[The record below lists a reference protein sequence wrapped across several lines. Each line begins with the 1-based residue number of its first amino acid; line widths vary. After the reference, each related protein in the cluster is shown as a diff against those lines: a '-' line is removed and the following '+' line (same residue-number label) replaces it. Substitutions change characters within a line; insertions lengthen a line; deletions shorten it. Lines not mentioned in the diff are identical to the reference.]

1 LAAINGWNASETETA
16 VAAMTAVGLGIGSF
30 FGGFLVSKGKR
41 EMIIMMNIIGAIG
54 TSITLIDD
62 FYAIIIG
69 KAVFAIA
76 TGVLLVA
83 APLMLEETI
92 PVQATGFYGS
102 FTNIFVVLG
111 LSTMMF
117 MAGIIP

>member
-1 LAAINGWNASETETA
+1 
-16 VAAMTAVGLGIGSF
+16 
-30 FGGFLVSKGKR
+30 
-41 EMIIMMNIIGAIG
+41 MIIIMNILGAFG
-54 TSITLIDD
+54 TSITMIDE
-62 FYAIIIG
+62 FYAIVVG
-69 KAVFAIA
+69 KTMYAIA

-117 MAGIIP
+117 MSGIIPD